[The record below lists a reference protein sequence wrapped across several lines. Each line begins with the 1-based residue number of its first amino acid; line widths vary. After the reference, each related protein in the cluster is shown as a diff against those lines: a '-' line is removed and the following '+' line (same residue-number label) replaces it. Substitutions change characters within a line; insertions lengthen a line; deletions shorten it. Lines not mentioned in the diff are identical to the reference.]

1 MTTLI
6 ATSIV
11 RGSRQGESHGGAYLV
26 DLGGRRV
33 RQVIDWDNSDI
44 DWRGRGRDRGL
55 RGIAFDEDRVLI
67 AASDELLVYNV
78 RFEQL
83 ASYRCGYLKHCH
95 EISRY
100 RRRLYLTS
108 TGFDSIL
115 GFDLDS
121 NRFSFGLHV
130 TRDRKGLRGAPFQP
144 NGQRGPQP
152 GNELHLNSVTCDR
165 SALYLSGL
173 NTGGLHAYTG
183 RYIRQVAALPGG
195 ARNARPHRDGV
206 LFNDTEKN
214 LVRFVPV
221 QGEQKAFR
229 VPFYNPALLTHSG
242 LGDSRTARQAF
253 ARGLCLVNDSVIA
266 AGSSPATITLH
277 DLDAMQTRVSVN
289 LSMDVRNAIHGLEV
303 WPFGAE
309 KGHLPSDHF

>member
-26 DLGGRRV
+26 DLEGERV

-44 DWRGRGRDRGL
+44 DWQGRGQDRGL

-144 NGQRGPQP
+144 NGP
-152 GNELHLNSVTCDR
+152 
-165 SALYLSGL
+165 AW
-173 NTGGLHAYTG
+173 
-183 RYIRQVAALPGG
+183 AA
-195 ARNARPHRDGV
+195 AW
-206 LFNDTEKN
+206 
-214 LVRFVPV
+214 
-221 QGEQKAFR
+221 Q
-229 VPFYNPALLTHSG
+229 
-242 LGDSRTARQAF
+242 
-253 ARGLCLVNDSVIA
+253 
-266 AGSSPATITLH
+266 
-277 DLDAMQTRVSVN
+277 
-289 LSMDVRNAIHGLEV
+289 
-303 WPFGAE
+303 
-309 KGHLPSDHF
+309 